1 LAGPVKADVLL
12 REARWVVE
20 TTKLAALDGIQSETR
35 LRVFWQKAHADRLAS
50 EHQASFKQLRRS
62 RIPLHESNLNNA
74 GRVHLLLASAALPKL
89 GQVYKLVFEKILN
102 EHVSTAPVVR
112 TGV

>member
-1 LAGPVKADVLL
+1 M
-12 REARWVVE
+12 E
-20 TTKLAALDGIQSETR
+20 TAKLAELDGIQSEAR
-35 LRVFWQKAHADRLAS
+35 LRLFWQKAHVDRLAS
-50 EHQASFKQLRRS
+50 EHRVNFKQIRRS
-62 RIPLHESNLNNA
+62 RIPLQESNLNNP

-102 EHVSTAPVVR
+102 EHVSTAPVAR